1 MVSPTAAFS
10 VTIRVRLDNI
20 PGTLGRLAAAIGEV
34 GGNIVALEGFDARDT
49 YLDEDLI
56 VNCSSEEHIEVVCNA
71 LRNLDGVEVLTVS
84 DRVFDMHQG
93 GKIEVLARMP
103 VADRDDLSMAYTPGV
118 ARVCT
123 EIELRPE
130 RVHELT
136 IKKNMVAIV
145 TDGTAVLGLGDIG
158 PEAAL
163 PVMEGKALL
172 FKNFAGVDGFPI
184 CLDVG
189 PADMPLQDRVDA
201 IVDTVVRIAPVFGGI
216 NLEDIAAPSCF
227 EIEERLDALL
237 DIPVF
242 HDDQHGTAVVTLAAL
257 ENALK
262 IVGKHMGDVRVV
274 IAGAGAAGVAIA
286 KILMNAGVHNI
297 VATDRQG
304 AIHRGRTDLNEVKRR
319 FSEITNPEQISGT
332 LSEVLPGADVFIGV
346 SAPDLITADDLRKMA
361 TDPIVFAMSNPNPEI
376 RPEAAAG
383 LVAVMATG
391 RSDYPNQI
399 NNVLAFPGIFRGAL
413 DAGATRITEHMKTA
427 AAEAI
432 ASAVSPEELSPGFII
447 PSVFDHRVGEL
458 VATAVAEAS
467 VLDGVTRHQARTE
480 LT

>member
-10 VTIRVRLDNI
+10 VAIRVRLDNK
-20 PGTLGRLAAAIGEV
+20 PGTLGRLTVAIGEV
-34 GGNIVALEGFDARDT
+34 GGNIVALEGFEARDE

-56 VNCSSEEHIEVVCNA
+56 VNCSSEEHIEEVCEA
-71 LRNLDGVEVLTVS
+71 LRGLDGVDIITVS
-84 DRVFDMHQG
+84 DRTFDMHDG

-118 ARVCT
+118 ARICT
-123 EIELRPE
+123 EIEKKPE

-136 IKKNMVAIV
+136 IKKNTVAIV

-172 FKNFAGVDGFPI
+172 FKNFAGVDAFPI
-184 CLDVG
+184 CIDAG
-189 PADMPLQDRVDA
+189 PKETPIQERIDA
-201 IVDTVVRIAPVFGGI
+201 IVDTVVRVAPVFGGI
-216 NLEDIAAPSCF
+216 NLEDISAPACF
-227 EIEERLDALL
+227 EVEDRLRELL

-262 IVGKHMGDVRVV
+262 IVGKHIGDVRVV

-286 KILMNAGVHNI
+286 KILMNAGVSNV

-304 AIHRGRTDLNEVKRR
+304 AIHRGRTDLNDAKKV
-319 FSEITNPEQISGT
+319 FAEITNPEQISGT
-332 LSEVLPGADVFIGV
+332 LEEVLPGSDVFIGV

-361 TDPIVFAMSNPNPEI
+361 SDPIVFAMSNPNPEI

-383 LVAVMATG
+383 LAAVMATG

-413 DAGATRITEHMKTA
+413 DAGATTITEHMKTA
-427 AAEAI
+427 AATAI
-432 ASAVSPEELSPGFII
+432 AQAVEPDQLSPRFII
-447 PSVFDHRVGEL
+447 PSVFDPRVGEL
-458 VATAVAEAS
+458 VAHAVAEAA
-467 VLDGVTRHQARTE
+467 VVDGVTRHQ
-480 LT
+480 

>member
-10 VTIRVRLDNI
+10 VAIRVRFDNQ
-20 PGTLGRLAAAIGEV
+20 PGVLGRLAAAIGDV
-34 GGNIVALEGFDARDT
+34 GGNIVAFEGFEARDE

-56 VNCSSEEHIEVVCNA
+56 VNCSSEEHSHEVADAIRNLEGIEVIQ
-71 LRNLDGVEVLTVS
+71 VS
-84 DRVFDMHQG
+84 DRTFDMHQG
-93 GKIEVLARMP
+93 GKIEVLARME
-103 VADRDDLSMAYTPGV
+103 VKDRDDLSMAYTPGV

-123 EIELRPE
+123 AIEERPE

-136 IKKNMVAIV
+136 IKKNTVAIV

-158 PEAAL
+158 PAASL

-184 CLDVG
+184 CIDVEAG
-189 PADMPLQDRVDA
+189 ASLQERIDC
-201 IVDTVVRIAPVFGGI
+201 IVETVQRIAPVFGGI
-216 NLEDIAAPSCF
+216 NLEDIAAPACF
-227 EIEERLDALL
+227 EIEDRLRASL

-262 IVGKHMGDVRVV
+262 IVGKAMGDIRVV

-286 KILMNAGVHNI
+286 KILLNAGVSNI

-304 AIHRGRTDLNEVKRR
+304 AIHQGRTDLNDVKRL
-319 FSEITNPEQISGT
+319 FAEITNPEQISGT
-332 LSEVLPGADVFIGV
+332 LQDVLPGADVFIGV
-346 SAPDLITADDLRKMA
+346 SAPDLIGADDLRKMA
-361 TDPIVFAMSNPNPEI
+361 HDPIVFAMSNPNPEI
-376 RPEAAAG
+376 RPEVAKDLA
-383 LVAVMATG
+383 AVMATG

-413 DAGATRITEHMKTA
+413 DAGATDITEHMKVA
-427 AAEAI
+427 AAAAI
-432 ASAVSPEELSPGFII
+432 AGAVSAEELRPGFII
-447 PSVFDHRVGEL
+447 PSVFDPRIGEL
-458 VATAVAEAS
+458 VATAVAEAA
-467 VLDGVTRHQARTE
+467 VLDGVTRSGTVHQIH
-480 LT
+480 